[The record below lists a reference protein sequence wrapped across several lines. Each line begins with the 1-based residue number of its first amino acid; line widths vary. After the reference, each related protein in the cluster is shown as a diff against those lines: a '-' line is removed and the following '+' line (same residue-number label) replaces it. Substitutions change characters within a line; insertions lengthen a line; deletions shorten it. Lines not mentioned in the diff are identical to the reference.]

1 MSYSSRRNGPPSW
14 FIFLIAIA
22 IVFGIYY
29 VFIEARDF
37 FASGAQSPINATQA
51 AELEATATIERRL
64 AQDALPT
71 RRPTGTPTPEC
82 QTFVVNVP
90 SAIIRD
96 QPSTAGR
103 LLESIPEGTE
113 VCVIQREG
121 ATDWYLID
129 RNTITTRIEVGYMRD
144 DLIEPLNPTPTPSN
158 TAPPPPSITPTF
170 TPSATLTPTIT
181 PTSEATATPEPRDVT
196 PQDAPVSS

>member
-1 MSYSSRRNGPPSW
+1 MSYSSRRSGPPSW

-29 VFIEARDF
+29 VFIEARNF
-37 FASGAQSPINATQA
+37 FASGALSPINATQE

-71 RRPTGTPTPEC
+71 RRPTTTPPPEC
-82 QTFVVNVP
+82 QIFVVSVP
-90 SAIIRD
+90 SAIVRD

-121 ATDWYLID
+121 SSDWYLID
-129 RNTITTRIEVGYMRD
+129 RNTITNRIEVGYMRD
-144 DLIEPLNPTPTPSN
+144 DLVDPLNPTPTPSD
-158 TAPPPPSITPTF
+158 TMPPPPSITPTF
-170 TPSATLTPTIT
+170 TPSITPIPTIT
-181 PTSEATATPEPRDVT
+181 PTSQAALTPVPLDVT